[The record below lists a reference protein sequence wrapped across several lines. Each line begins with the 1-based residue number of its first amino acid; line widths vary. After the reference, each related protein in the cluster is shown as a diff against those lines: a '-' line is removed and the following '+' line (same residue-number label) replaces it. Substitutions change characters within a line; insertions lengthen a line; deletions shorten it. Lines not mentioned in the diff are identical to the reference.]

1 MNLLQVEP
9 DSSIVLQDKRIALCI
24 GHHGLKA
31 DALFE
36 AYRTSPDKDAFVAAL
51 IGRLLVGMARSVR

>member
-1 MNLLQVEP
+1 M
-9 DSSIVLQDKRIALCI
+9 IQDERIALCL

-31 DALFE
+31 DAMFE

-51 IGRLLVGMARSVR
+51 IGRLLVLMARSR

>member
-1 MNLLQVEP
+1 M
-9 DSSIVLQDKRIALCI
+9 S
-24 GHHGLKA
+24 HHGIKA

-51 IGRLLVGMARSVR
+51 IGRLLVLMARSKP

>member
-1 MNLLQVEP
+1 MNDPQVE
-9 DSSIVLQDKRIALCI
+9 DSIVIQDGRIALCL

-51 IGRLLVGMARSVR
+51 IGRLLIRMARSH